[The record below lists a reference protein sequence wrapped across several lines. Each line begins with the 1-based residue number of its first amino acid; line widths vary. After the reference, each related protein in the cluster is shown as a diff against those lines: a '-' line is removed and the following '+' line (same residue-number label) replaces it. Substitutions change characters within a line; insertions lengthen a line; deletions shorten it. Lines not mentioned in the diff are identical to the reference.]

1 MTKKRFY
8 VILITLIGILI
19 ISGLIWYLFFRP
31 SQPAPV
37 GKGIDFTI
45 PDKIAANKLKV
56 ISSGPVV
63 SAAYNA
69 AQGLVLFYD
78 FSGQF
83 WQSMNGETP
92 TLIDQ
97 SLINSP
103 VEVIW
108 SKNLKNIV
116 ESGANQSDIN
126 HAFSDFTKRII
137 IPLKSNIKSL
147 AFSPDSSKIV
157 YYISDNRG
165 INSLFTSDP
174 DGKNQRALINSLKL
188 RDTALAWPKINQ
200 ISFTSKPSGFIAGSS
215 WNLDMKNLIFTKTL
229 NEFFGLE
236 TLWSPDGN
244 NLLYSFTDHNSRN
257 PKLAILDN
265 KGSSKNLSNISTL
278 IDKCAWF
285 ADSITIVCAIPASWP
300 ESLVLPDDYYKRI
313 SLTVDNIW
321 KVNTQTGEKTLVS
334 SDLGDITNILVEE
347 SENSLLFILRNNQFL
362 YRLNL

>member
-1 MTKKRFY
+1 M
-8 VILITLIGILI
+8 
-19 ISGLIWYLFFRP
+19 
-31 SQPAPV
+31 
-37 GKGIDFTI
+37 
-45 PDKIAANKLKV
+45 
-56 ISSGPVV
+56 
-63 SAAYNA
+63 
-69 AQGLVLFYD
+69 
-78 FSGQF
+78 
-83 WQSMNGETP
+83 
-92 TLIDQ
+92 
-97 SLINSP
+97 
-103 VEVIW
+103 
-108 SKNLKNIV
+108 
-116 ESGANQSDIN
+116 
-126 HAFSDFTKRII
+126 
-137 IPLKSNIKSL
+137 
-147 AFSPDSSKIV
+147 
-157 YYISDNRG
+157 
-165 INSLFTSDP
+165 
-174 DGKNQRALINSLKL
+174 
-188 RDTALAWPKINQ
+188 
-200 ISFTSKPSGFIAGSS
+200 
-215 WNLDMKNLIFTKTL
+215 DMKNLIFTKTL